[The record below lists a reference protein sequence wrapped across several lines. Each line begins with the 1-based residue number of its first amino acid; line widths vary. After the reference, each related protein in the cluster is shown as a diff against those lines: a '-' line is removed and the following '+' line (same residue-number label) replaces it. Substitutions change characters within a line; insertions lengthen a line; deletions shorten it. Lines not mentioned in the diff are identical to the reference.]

1 MRTFVIL
8 ALFISGFVQA
18 QTVDVNAAYERET
31 KFLEEQRQSLLTWK
45 ARLKKDGE
53 AKRSSGEA
61 ELKRLNLELA
71 SLTVRN
77 QSEQEGVQRWEK
89 LLKDAATSGPQ
100 LEKNLLRLEA
110 LLRELRE
117 KTPLADPTMIA
128 AGTAPLEA
136 FRIRLED
143 GINVLHALGQPAL
156 RSHAFL
162 DTNGRLTRGE
172 VLSLGLFGAFGVQG
186 QETYLLAPY
195 DRQWLQATE
204 KLVGDELLLFDPTFQ
219 RAGLKTHAGWK
230 EKAADAAPG
239 LVMVLIMMTVVALF
253 VALARA

>member
-1 MRTFVIL
+1 MRIFLTFV
-8 ALFISGFVQA
+8 FFVTGFAHAQA
-18 QTVDVNAAYERET
+18 ADVNAAYERET
-31 KFLEEQRQSLLTWK
+31 KFLEEQRQSLLSWK
-45 ARLKKDGE
+45 ARLKKDGDV
-53 AKRSSGEA
+53 KRAQGEA
-61 ELKRLNLELA
+61 ELKRLNTELA
-71 SLTVRN
+71 SLNVKN
-77 QSEQEGVQRWEK
+77 QSEQEAVQRWEK

-117 KTPLADPTMIA
+117 KTPLAEPTKIA
-128 AGTAPLEA
+128 PGTATLEA
-136 FRIRLED
+136 FRLRMED
-143 GINVLHALGQPAL
+143 GLAVFEALGRPAL
-156 RSHAFL
+156 RAHAFL
-162 DTNGRLTRGE
+162 DADGRLTRGE

-186 QETYLLAPY
+186 QTTYLLAPY

-204 KLVGDELLLFDPTFQ
+204 KLVSDELLLFDPTFQ